1 MNSVEAEATSAQRS
15 RTRSIASGRGSI
27 GLNGFSLVWFAFVF
41 LAILFLHCFVFV
53 FASTDPCSDGFAP
66 PDVIGWPTGGDDAV
80 VALLFFH
87 SFAFQFLFSCFF
99 LFFLV
104 IWKHCFFLGLQ
115 PQLVWV
121 TCLFFF
127 YKYLISTT
135 VRLCRAG
142 RSLDRNPHG
151 GGKKS
156 VFH

>member
-80 VALLFFH
+80 VALFVFPFICFSISLFVFL
-87 SFAFQFLFSCFF
+87 SFFF
-99 LFFLV
+99 GYLE
-104 IWKHCFFLGLQ
+104 
-115 PQLVWV
+115 
-121 TCLFFF
+121 TLFFF
-127 YKYLISTT
+127 GTAAAVGVGHLF
-135 VRLCRAG
+135 
-142 RSLDRNPHG
+142 
-151 GGKKS
+151 
-156 VFH
+156 VFFL